1 MKRIMTAIIGT
12 MFLVGSLAGVAVAAD
27 PPLPLTPQ
35 KQAAPAVQTEMMRAT
50 GTVQAYEQGKN
61 IQISSSG
68 GGLLTFGIA
77 PKTKVSGTIEKG
89 AWVVVIYEKQKDA
102 FVANKIAV
110 GAR

>member
-1 MKRIMTAIIGT
+1 MKRSMTAIIGIF
-12 MFLVGSLAGVAVAAD
+12 FLMGSLAGVAVATD
-27 PPLPLTPQ
+27 PPSPLTPQ
-35 KQAAPAVQTEMMRAT
+35 KQVAPAVPTDMMRAT
-50 GTVQAYEQGKN
+50 GTVQTYEKGKN

-77 PKTKVSGTIEKG
+77 PKTKVTGTIEKG
-89 AWVVVIYEKQKDA
+89 AWVVVIYEKQQDD